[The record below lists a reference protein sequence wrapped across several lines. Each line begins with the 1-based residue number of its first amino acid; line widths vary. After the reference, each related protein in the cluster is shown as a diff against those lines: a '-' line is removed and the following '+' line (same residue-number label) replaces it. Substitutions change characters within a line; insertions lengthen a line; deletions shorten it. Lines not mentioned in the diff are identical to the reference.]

1 MPIED
6 LQYSSL
12 TNIIR
17 KIRRITSSPSVQ
29 QITDADIQHYINTFV
44 LYSFPEDIKLF
55 NLKKTITFYT
65 NPNVEEYTTNLTDP
79 NEPLYNFKNRY
90 SFTGEPCYINGIRS
104 IFTQDRSQFFRQ
116 YPAQNYT
123 TTIGTGDGVNAVFA
137 GTLQNFPVLRNRV
150 IFSSVDNNGNG
161 LQVWDDGNGLL
172 YGDVGAPGTID
183 YITGAYNLTFTLAP
197 AAAVDVLAKTV
208 PYVASTPMAVL
219 FFDSSFIIRPVP
231 DGVYS
236 VNLEVYARPDEL
248 LLAGDMPELSQHWEY
263 IAYGA
268 AKKIFE
274 DRRDMEGRQ
283 SIAPILEELEGQ
295 VRAKSTMQLSNQR
308 ASTIYEDKGYFGSWS
323 FPFGWRN

>member
-6 LQYSSL
+6 ATYSTLQ
-12 TNIIR
+12 NIIR
-17 KIRRITSSPSVQ
+17 KVRRITSSPSPL
-29 QITDADIQHYINTFV
+29 QITDADIQHYINIYV
-44 LYSFPEDIKLF
+44 LYNFPEDIKLF

-65 NPNVEEYTTNLTDP
+65 NPNVQEYTTNLTDP

-104 IFTQDRSQFFRQ
+104 IFTQDRSQFYRQ
-116 YPAQNYT
+116 YPQQLYT
-123 TTIGTGDGVNAVFA
+123 TTIGSGDGANTIFA
-137 GTLQNFPVLRNRV
+137 GTLTNFPILRNNC

-172 YGDVGAPGTID
+172 YGDVAAPGNID
-183 YITGAYNLTFTLAP
+183 YVTGVYNLTFTLAP
-197 AAAVDVLAKTV
+197 AAGQDVLSKTV
-208 PYVASTPMAVL
+208 PYNPSTPMAVL
-219 FFDSSFIIRPVP
+219 FFDESFIVRPVP
-231 DGVYS
+231 DGVYAI
-236 VNLEVYARPDEL
+236 NLEVYARPDEL
-248 LLAGDMPELSQHWEY
+248 LNAGDMPELSQHWEY

-274 DRRDMEGRQ
+274 DRRDMEGRE
-283 SIAPILEELEGQ
+283 SIMPILKELEDQ

-308 ASTIYEDKGYFGSWS
+308 SSTIYEDKGYFGSWS